1 MSYNKL
7 NSNDVWDPC
16 ARAWKGTYLAIVLEP
31 LGSNLGDG
39 VVLVLGAGLH
49 TGQADG
55 ASLAHGVEEF
65 VVHVL
70 LQICC
75 FL

>member
-1 MSYNKL
+1 MG
-7 NSNDVWDPC
+7 DPL
-16 ARAWKGTYLAIVLEP
+16 AQAWKGTYLAIVLEP
-31 LGSNLGDG
+31 LGGNLGYR

-49 TGQADG
+49 TRQAGG
-55 ASLAHGVEEF
+55 ATLAHGVEEF
-65 VVHVL
+65 VVDVL